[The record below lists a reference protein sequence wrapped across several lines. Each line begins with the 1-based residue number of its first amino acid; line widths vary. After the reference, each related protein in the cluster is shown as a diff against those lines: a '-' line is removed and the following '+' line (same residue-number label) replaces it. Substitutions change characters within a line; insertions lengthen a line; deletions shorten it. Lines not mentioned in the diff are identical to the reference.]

1 MEIPVLLSYIFGGTS
16 LVSIALFL
24 IYFKQNKR
32 LKNNEVSQSDTKT
45 QKEQIDLGMQFIESA
60 NKAAEIIQQATQNTD
75 SKIDALSQRIETKMT
90 GITRNQTSMNKK
102 LKMMEKYL
110 NGNYQRFSKTYFGAY
125 LTVGVDDKT
134 AVVEGVEQLSG
145 APVQATDLRAGAAL
159 VIAALAAHGESEIS
173 YVHYIE
179 RGYENIVDKVRALGA
194 DIRMVE
200 EADETDTI
208 IANIG

>member
-75 SKIDALSQRIETKMT
+75 NKIDALSQRIETKMIS
-90 GITRNQTSMNKK
+90 ITRNQTSMNKK
-102 LKMMEKYL
+102 LKLIEQYL
-110 NGNYQRFSKTYFGAY
+110 NGGFKQY
-125 LTVGVDDKT
+125 
-134 AVVEGVEQLSG
+134 VEDQKN
-145 APVQATDLRAGAAL
+145 A
-159 VIAALAAHGESEIS
+159 
-173 YVHYIE
+173 
-179 RGYENIVDKVRALGA
+179 KK
-194 DIRMVE
+194 
-200 EADETDTI
+200 
-208 IANIG
+208 

>member
-16 LVSIALFL
+16 LVSIALFF
-24 IYFKQNKR
+24 IYFRQNKR

-102 LKMMEKYL
+102 LKLIEQYL
-110 NGNYQRFSKTYFGAY
+110 NGGFKQY
-125 LTVGVDDKT
+125 
-134 AVVEGVEQLSG
+134 VEDQKN
-145 APVQATDLRAGAAL
+145 A
-159 VIAALAAHGESEIS
+159 
-173 YVHYIE
+173 
-179 RGYENIVDKVRALGA
+179 KK
-194 DIRMVE
+194 
-200 EADETDTI
+200 
-208 IANIG
+208 

>member
-45 QKEQIDLGMQFIESA
+45 QKEQIDPGMQFIESA

-102 LKMMEKYL
+102 LKLIEQYL
-110 NGNYQRFSKTYFGAY
+110 NGGFKQY
-125 LTVGVDDKT
+125 
-134 AVVEGVEQLSG
+134 VEDQKN
-145 APVQATDLRAGAAL
+145 A
-159 VIAALAAHGESEIS
+159 
-173 YVHYIE
+173 
-179 RGYENIVDKVRALGA
+179 KK
-194 DIRMVE
+194 
-200 EADETDTI
+200 
-208 IANIG
+208 

>member
-75 SKIDALSQRIETKMT
+75 NKIDALSQRIETKMT

-102 LKMMEKYL
+102 LKLIEQYL
-110 NGNYQRFSKTYFGAY
+110 NGGFKQY
-125 LTVGVDDKT
+125 
-134 AVVEGVEQLSG
+134 VEDQKN
-145 APVQATDLRAGAAL
+145 A
-159 VIAALAAHGESEIS
+159 
-173 YVHYIE
+173 
-179 RGYENIVDKVRALGA
+179 KK
-194 DIRMVE
+194 
-200 EADETDTI
+200 
-208 IANIG
+208 